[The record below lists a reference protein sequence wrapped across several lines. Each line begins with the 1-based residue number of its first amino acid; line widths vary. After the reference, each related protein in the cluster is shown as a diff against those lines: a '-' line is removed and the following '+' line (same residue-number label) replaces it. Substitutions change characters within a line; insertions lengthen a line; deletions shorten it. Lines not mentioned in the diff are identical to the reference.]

1 MNTIDGNQ
9 GHMNFSMNWGGGN
22 LIGLCQDLTDKGS
35 FHGPGI
41 SHENIG
47 GVIWRYESV
56 GEAKDTPR
64 YGGPDFH
71 ANFPHCSLWDACQAN
86 LFNAGGNH
94 TMLPNHLGDL
104 TFWNFEQVGEVQDHY
119 DFWEHPVSAADLKYR
134 YFGGVKIIYP
144 NYIGFHGVPTTFKRE
159 HVGLFESYGK
169 PVEVESL
176 YEAQL
181 SLRLGDAPNWIEEAK
196 AEWSQIRAMHQDCA
210 R

>member
-1 MNTIDGNQ
+1 
-9 GHMNFSMNWGGGN
+9 
-22 LIGLCQDLTDKGS
+22 
-35 FHGPGI
+35 
-41 SHENIG
+41 
-47 GVIWRYESV
+47 
-56 GEAKDTPR
+56 
-64 YGGPDFH
+64 
-71 ANFPHCSLWDACQAN
+71 
-86 LFNAGGNH
+86 
-94 TMLPNHLGDL
+94 MLPNHLGDL